1 MALSALAIPLIFVFL
16 WSTGFVGAALVAPY
30 SEPLSILSLRFI
42 GAAVVLLA
50 FGLMI
55 RGTWPSARRAG
66 LIFASGLLIHGIY
79 LSGVFWG
86 IKNGMPS
93 GVSALLMG
101 LQPIVTAIAASP
113 LLGERVKARHWAGLA
128 IGLIGVALVI
138 SPRLTFGAVG
148 ITPATLGAHGIAV
161 AGIVFGSIFQ
171 KRFVGQMDFK
181 TEPGIQLLGGVA
193 IALPVALL
201 TESFHFVPSF
211 ELAFGYL
218 WMTLILS
225 CGAFSL
231 YMYLLQQGEASKVAG
246 LFYLVPVFAAVQ
258 GYLLFGETLTLVQ
271 LLGMAITTAAV
282 LIASDLIGRRE
293 EGHISAGKPS

>member
-1 MALSALAIPLIFVFL
+1 MAFSALAIPLIFVFL
-16 WSTGFVGAALVAPY
+16 WSTGFVGAAFVAPY

-42 GAAVVLLA
+42 GAAAVLLA
-50 FGLMI
+50 FGFLI
-55 RGTWPSARRAG
+55 RGTWPNARRAG

-211 ELAFGYL
+211 ELVFGYL

-271 LLGMAITTAAV
+271 LLGMAVTTAAV

-293 EGHISAGKPS
+293 VAHISAGKPS